1 MSQQRYEKEI
11 EEILKNSGA
20 NPPEQPSDEPP
31 EPSRRRRRTSSVR
44 RISLRGAAISYKGV
58 LLAGITL
65 LVISA
70 IFGGLY
76 LFLAG
81 VALLVAGYVMYYR
94 APRSGG
100 SSGGGS
106 SGGGSSGGG
115 SSAAPK
121 MWRGRSIDPDDDP
134 HFTNDRWGRRR

>member
-31 EPSRRRRRTSSVR
+31 EPSSRRRRTSSVR

-106 SGGGSSGGG
+106 S
-115 SSAAPK
+115 AAPK